1 MLGLA
6 LMPVLSG
13 GRLSAQ
19 GQGQPSIGLNGDGT
33 SRVVPHP
40 ASAVEIRST
49 KRGVLLPRLTAGQ
62 RHILRVE
69 PSTAGLT
76 VYQTDSVAG
85 LYVWDGTVWQY
96 LNPGLVL
103 SDEDGQLRFA
113 TVAVTGSYN
122 DLTGRPV
129 LPTTPDG
136 DGFAKVAYTGD
147 YYDLIDLPEIPKSL
161 QGLRLVAITGEYK
174 DLDRRPAIP
183 ERTADLKTDEFY
195 RLVSDADRR
204 RWDSASQRVI
214 LSRLRELAQD
224 SLHRTVTQE
233 EIERWQTAA
242 ARSIPSTLSDMK
254 TDDYYKTVTLAEK
267 EAWNRHAATPVPKAL
282 YDLKSDEYAQT
293 VSDGDIARY
302 EAASARY
309 IPTMLRE
316 LDEDS
321 LHRTITT
328 RQMERWTS
336 HADAMFFS
344 GNYADLKDLPEIPRH
359 LSQFTDDALHKI
371 ISYKERE
378 LWDSAYRRPVPTR
391 LSELKDDNMQYRLIS
406 DAERTRWDSMVV
418 REIPEYEDIDPNAFI
433 LHGDPT
439 YMDGYRPL
447 SDFGRQGMWS
457 MLIGA
462 PTFSPNT
469 APVTGNY
476 NDLSAVGLPKL
487 LAVESG
493 FLDNLSYNS
502 LLYDKPD
509 LHSEFIKDGN
519 SRHIGD
525 KPEGLSDFTEDAGA
539 VHVSSSEYNTYNT
552 AREKLLITGVP
563 SPTGYSLN
571 EVYGTYTNL
580 KLADN
585 LTLEGTPT
593 VAGSFPDGRTMW
605 NSTAYDNYVATVG
618 AATALDRYAANVATD
633 TECPIPE
640 GAVMMWHDAN
650 SLPNGGKSDR
660 FGGCWKEYEALK
672 GRFPM
677 GKNPM
682 VYPPQ
687 PSTGGA
693 ETVTL
698 TIDQIPSH
706 KHDFFYKKEKRTKD
720 ADDTDMRVFK
730 NDNIDTYNS
739 HEDGLIGYNSHPGTG
754 DATSYDSYAT
764 VAHNNLPPYYVIRF
778 IEYTKS
784 NCPAN

>member
-233 EIERWQTAA
+233 EKERWQTAA

-254 TDDYYKTVTLAEK
+254 TDDYYMTVTLAEK
-267 EAWNRHAATPVPKAL
+267 EAWNRHAATPIPKAL

-293 VSDGDIARY
+293 VSSRDIERWDS
-302 EAASARY
+302 AASRY
-309 IPTMLRE
+309 IPTRLRE
-316 LDEDS
+316 LRQDS
-321 LHRTITT
+321 LHRTLTSSVKAALTAAAEREIPT
-328 RQMERWTS
+328 RVSDLMTDYSHLIVTEEQAGRWDEAVTLVG
-336 HADAMFFS
+336 FS
-344 GNYADLKDLPEIPRH
+344 GDYRDLTNKPVIPDSLCQILSDDFYQDVSAADKARWETMVRRQYKQYLTDL
-359 LSQFTDDALHKI
+359 TDDAEH
-371 ISYKERE
+371 R
-378 LWDSAYRRPVPTR
+378 VPLQR
-391 LSELKDDNMQYRLIS
+391 DVDRWNAGASRQMPSI
-406 DAERTRWDSMVV
+406 AEAAFSGD
-418 REIPEYEDIDPNAFI
+418 YEDIPYDYQYKPYSKDLAKSGSFEYINNLSNDYPVWASVA
-433 LHGDPT
+433 LTGD
-439 YMDGYRPL
+439 
-447 SDFGRQGMWS
+447 
-457 MLIGA
+457 
-462 PTFSPNT
+462 
-469 APVTGNY
+469 Y
-476 NDLSAVGLPKL
+476 NDLNGRPEDIYRDKMEVSYQSLVDTPAYVRVAVTGDFKDLADYETLRKKSHWSGDTRSAHVTAQKRDEWNGLVDELTK
-487 LAVESG
+487 SG
-493 FLDNLSYNS
+493 V
-502 LLYDKPD
+502 
-509 LHSEFIKDGN
+509 HG
-519 SRHIGD
+519 
-525 KPEGLSDFTEDAGA
+525 DFTGP
-539 VHVSSSEYNTYNT
+539 YN
-552 AREKLLITGVP
+552 ALRVKADCRLP
-563 SPTGYSLN
+563 YS
-571 EVYGTYTNL
+571 TMI
-580 KLADN
+580 
-585 LTLEGTPT
+585 EG
-593 VAGSFPDGRTMW
+593 GFSNPDGRTDAVL
-605 NSTAYDNYVATVG
+605 TYG
-618 AATALDRYAANVATD
+618 QANAMDAKNIADIKNGSKSV
-633 TECPIPE
+633 IPS
-640 GAVMMWHDAN
+640 G
-650 SLPNGGKSDR
+650 SIIFYYSPNGQIPDGWEVV
-660 FGGCWKEYEALK
+660 GGMQ
-672 GRFPM
+672 GRFPV
-677 GKNPM
+677 GYGGSSGTFGA
-682 VYPPQ
+682 VGG
-687 PSTGGA
+687 TGG
-693 ETVTL
+693 EERHTL
-698 TIDQIPSH
+698 TDMEIPAHTH
-706 KHDFFYKKEKRTKD
+706 KAGITPTYHLRFG
-720 ADDTDMRVFK
+720 
-730 NDNIDTYNS
+730 NDNDKSTEFSTISRETRYETAYTGGGLS
-739 HEDGLIGYNSHPGTG
+739 HENR
-754 DATSYDSYAT
+754 
-764 VAHNNLPPYYVIRF
+764 PPYFALYILR
-778 IEYTKS
+778 KK
-784 NCPAN
+784 